1 MPTTIKATTV
11 AEITELFRE
20 SGSFF
25 VTDYQGL
32 NVADISQLRK
42 NLRENNVKYL
52 VAKNTLFK
60 LAAKQAG
67 APDMAAH
74 FKGPT
79 AVAFAAA
86 DASVAAKIL
95 YESFKEKK
103 LPVIK
108 AFAVEGQV
116 HTSADVSRLAELP
129 SRPVLLSMVVSA
141 VESPLSSLVSSVD
154 AVFQEL
160 IGTIDALE
168 AKQKAVA

>member
-1 MPTTIKATTV
+1 MPTTNKVESV
-11 AEITELFRE
+11 AEISELFKQ

-25 VTDYQGL
+25 ITDYQGL

-42 NLRENNVKYL
+42 NLRENNIKYL

-67 APDMAAH
+67 TPDVAVH

-79 AVAFAAA
+79 AVAFVSA

-95 YESFKEKK
+95 YDSFKNKN
-103 LPVIK
+103 LPVVK
-108 AFAVEGQV
+108 AFTMEGQL
-116 HTSADVSRLAELP
+116 HEAADLSRLAELP
-129 SRPVLLSMVVSA
+129 SRPVLLSIVVAA

-160 IGTIDALE
+160 IGTVEALE
-168 AKQKAVA
+168 KKQKAVA